1 MLKYLV
7 IIISSVFLL
16 TVAATVGVLG
26 VFWHYGRGLP
36 DYQQLAHYEPSV
48 TTRVYAGDG
57 RLIAE
62 YATEKRSFVPL
73 SAMPQRV
80 IKAFLSAEDKT
91 FYSHPG
97 IDVWGVMRAVVINA
111 RNLGGD
117 RRPVGAS
124 TITQQVAKNFLLTNE
139 VSLERKIK
147 EVMLAFRIERAFSKD
162 HILELYL
169 NEIYLGF
176 SSYGVAAAAMNY
188 FNKSLDELTVAEAA
202 FLAALPKAPNNYNP
216 RRHPVAA
223 KQRRDWVIG
232 RMLEDGHITPGEAM
246 AAQNEPLTVGYR
258 TDTALVG
265 GAGFFGEEVRREL
278 AARYG
283 ESALYQGGLQV
294 RSTLDPTL
302 QSIANR
308 ALREGLVAYDRR
320 HGWRGPI
327 GRIQVEAR
335 WQDRLASLLPIPGLE
350 PWQLAVVLETGGED
364 ARIGLVDGTLGSIPF
379 AEMRWARPWLPAQKV
394 GPSPSRPADALRV
407 GDVVPVEPVKADGEG
422 RAYPPGTYALRQ
434 LPKVDGAL
442 VAMDPHTGR
451 VLAMAGGFA
460 YGRSQFNRATQA
472 QRQPGSAFKPFVYL
486 AALNNGFTPSSLIL
500 DAPVVIDQGPG
511 LPLWKPSNYSDDF
524 LGPTTLRVG
533 VERSRNLMTVRL
545 AQAVGMEQI
554 VDYAERFGISDNLT
568 PTLAM
573 ALGAGETTALRLTAG
588 YAMLVNGGKRIT
600 PTIVDRVQDRTGRT
614 IYRHDARPCPNC
626 AGEYVPEEPMPQVPD
641 TREVVTDPASA
652 YQMVSILQG
661 VVERGTG
668 RRVSAIGK
676 PLAGKTGTSNDSVDA
691 WFVGFSPDLAVGV
704 FVGFDEPHS
713 LGDKETGSS
722 VAAPIFKDFMAA
734 ALADKPA
741 VPFRVPPGIR
751 LVRVNPATGRL
762 AGPHDRVVI
771 LEAFKPETVPTGEVE
786 EVLGGGEVD
795 AVGAFRFGA
804 GANPAGVSP
813 LAPPAGGV
821 APDMGGLY

>member
-232 RMLEDGHITPGEAM
+232 RMLEDGHITPVKRW
-246 AAQNEPLTVGYR
+246 PRR
-258 TDTALVG
+258 T
-265 GAGFFGEEVRREL
+265 
-278 AARYG
+278 
-283 ESALYQGGLQV
+283 
-294 RSTLDPTL
+294 
-302 QSIANR
+302 
-308 ALREGLVAYDRR
+308 
-320 HGWRGPI
+320 
-327 GRIQVEAR
+327 
-335 WQDRLASLLPIPGLE
+335 
-350 PWQLAVVLETGGED
+350 
-364 ARIGLVDGTLGSIPF
+364 
-379 AEMRWARPWLPAQKV
+379 
-394 GPSPSRPADALRV
+394 SR
-407 GDVVPVEPVKADGEG
+407 
-422 RAYPPGTYALRQ
+422 
-434 LPKVDGAL
+434 
-442 VAMDPHTGR
+442 
-451 VLAMAGGFA
+451 
-460 YGRSQFNRATQA
+460 
-472 QRQPGSAFKPFVYL
+472 
-486 AALNNGFTPSSLIL
+486 
-500 DAPVVIDQGPG
+500 
-511 LPLWKPSNYSDDF
+511 
-524 LGPTTLRVG
+524 
-533 VERSRNLMTVRL
+533 
-545 AQAVGMEQI
+545 
-554 VDYAERFGISDNLT
+554 
-568 PTLAM
+568 
-573 ALGAGETTALRLTAG
+573 
-588 YAMLVNGGKRIT
+588 
-600 PTIVDRVQDRTGRT
+600 
-614 IYRHDARPCPNC
+614 
-626 AGEYVPEEPMPQVPD
+626 
-641 TREVVTDPASA
+641 
-652 YQMVSILQG
+652 
-661 VVERGTG
+661 
-668 RRVSAIGK
+668 
-676 PLAGKTGTSNDSVDA
+676 
-691 WFVGFSPDLAVGV
+691 
-704 FVGFDEPHS
+704 
-713 LGDKETGSS
+713 
-722 VAAPIFKDFMAA
+722 
-734 ALADKPA
+734 
-741 VPFRVPPGIR
+741 
-751 LVRVNPATGRL
+751 
-762 AGPHDRVVI
+762 
-771 LEAFKPETVPTGEVE
+771 
-786 EVLGGGEVD
+786 
-795 AVGAFRFGA
+795 
-804 GANPAGVSP
+804 
-813 LAPPAGGV
+813 
-821 APDMGGLY
+821 